1 MRSLA
6 TRTCRPAKG
15 LGRRNDYNCLMN
27 LRFTKM
33 HGLGNDFMV
42 VDLVTQNVNLDPDLI
57 RTWSD
62 RRTGIGFDQLLTVLP
77 PAVPDADFH
86 FRIYNSDGSE
96 AEQCGNGGRCVAR
109 FVRDRA
115 LTKKKGLALDTAG
128 GRMYTRLLKEGR
140 VGVMMNVPSFKP
152 RRIPFRPDLTT
163 GDDPGF
169 RLALNGESVAF
180 TPVSIGNPH
189 AAIVVDDIEKAEVA
203 TVGAAMQASP
213 AFPEGV
219 NVGFLQV
226 TGPGNARLRVFERGA
241 GETRACGSGACAAM
255 VAGNLHGLL
264 KDQAT
269 LSLPGGDVELAWP
282 GKGSPVEMTGPA
294 ATVYEGRVQL

>member
-1 MRSLA
+1 
-6 TRTCRPAKG
+6 
-15 LGRRNDYNCLMN
+15 MN

-42 VDLVTQNVNLDPDLI
+42 VDLVTQNVNLDLKLV

-77 PAVPDADFH
+77 PTVPDADFRL
-86 FRIYNSDGSE
+86 RIFNRDGTE

-109 FVRDRA
+109 FVRDAA

-128 GRMYTRLLKEGR
+128 GRMHTRLLGDGR
-140 VGVMMNVPSFKP
+140 VRVEMNVPNLKAAD
-152 RRIPFRPDLTT
+152 IPFRPELAAK
-163 GDDPGF
+163 DDAGY
-169 RLALNGESVAF
+169 RLGVNGRQVEF
-180 TPVSIGNPH
+180 TPVSMGNPH
-189 AAIVVDDIEKAEVA
+189 AVIVVDDVGSAQVES
-203 TVGAAMQASP
+203 VGAALQASD
-213 AFPEGV
+213 AFPESV

-226 TGPGNARLRVFERGA
+226 MDRENARLRVFERGA

-264 KDQAT
+264 EQRAT
-269 LSLPGGDVELAWP
+269 VSLPGGDIELAWQ
-282 GKGSPVEMTGPA
+282 GEGNPVAMTGPA
-294 ATVYEGRVQL
+294 ATVYRGRVQL

>member
-1 MRSLA
+1 
-6 TRTCRPAKG
+6 
-15 LGRRNDYNCLMN
+15 MN

-42 VDLVTQNVNLDPDLI
+42 VDLVTQNVSLDLKLVKA
-57 RTWSD
+57 WSD

-77 PAVPDADFH
+77 PTVPDADFRL
-86 FRIYNSDGSE
+86 RIFNSDGTE

-109 FVRDRA
+109 FVRDTA

-128 GRMYTRLLKEGR
+128 GRMHTRLLEDGR
-140 VGVMMNVPSFKP
+140 VRVEMNVPNLEAAD
-152 RRIPFRPDLTT
+152 IPFRPELATRDRA
-163 GDDPGF
+163 GY
-169 RLALNGESVAF
+169 RLPVNGKQVEF
-180 TPVSIGNPH
+180 TPVSMGNPH
-189 AAIVVDDIEKAEVA
+189 AVIVVDDVDSAQVES
-203 TVGAAMQASP
+203 VGAALQASG

-226 TGPGNARLRVFERGA
+226 MDPENAQLRVFERGT

-264 KDQAT
+264 RQRAT
-269 LSLPGGDVELAWP
+269 VSLPGGDIELAWR
-282 GKGSPVEMTGPA
+282 GEGNPVAMTGPT
-294 ATVYEGRVQL
+294 ATVYRGRVQL

>member
-1 MRSLA
+1 
-6 TRTCRPAKG
+6 
-15 LGRRNDYNCLMN
+15 MN

-42 VDLVTQNVNLDPDLI
+42 VDLVTQGVDLDLKRI

-62 RRTGIGFDQLLTVLP
+62 RRTGIGFDQLLAVFP
-77 PAVPDADFH
+77 PAVPDADFN
-86 FRIYNSDGSE
+86 FRIFNSDGSE

-115 LTKKKGLALDTAG
+115 LTKKKGLALDTAS
-128 GRMYTRLLKEGR
+128 GRMHTRLLKDGKVR
-140 VGVMMNVPSFKP
+140 VEMNVPCLKA

-163 GDDPGF
+163 EEGLSY
-169 RLALNGESVAF
+169 RLTVDGASVAF
-180 TPVSIGNPH
+180 TPVSMGNPH
-189 AAIVVDDIEKAEVA
+189 AVVMVDDVDKAQVE
-203 TVGAAMQASP
+203 TVGAALQASDT
-213 AFPEGV
+213 FPEGV

-226 TGPGNARLRVFERGA
+226 IDPENARLRVFERGA

-264 KDQAT
+264 RSRAT
-269 LSLPGGDVELAWP
+269 VSLPGGDIELAWP
-282 GKGSPVEMTGPA
+282 GKSSPVAMTGPA
-294 ATVYEGRVQL
+294 AAVYEGRVPL